1 MSLLH
6 SAYNLMAQQAAAAA
20 THWYDNYWW
29 HFALYSLI
37 LITFVMV
44 GALVFIY
51 AERRLVARFQLRI
64 GPNRIGPF
72 GLLQAIADA
81 IKSLIKEDILP
92 TKVDKIVFW
101 LAPIVTF
108 APILMLFAVIP
119 FGGGSFMA
127 DINIGILYIVSVSS
141 IVTVGIFMAGW
152 SSNNKYALLGSM
164 RDIAQLVS
172 YEIPMGLSIVGV
184 VLMAG
189 SLSLKDIVNAQ
200 SVPFILV
207 QPLGFLIFFTASL
220 AEINR
225 APFDLL
231 EADSEIVAGYNI
243 EYSGM
248 KFAMLYLAEYC
259 EALAMA
265 AITAVLFL
273 GGWKGPFLPPILWF
287 MIKIFAVFFM
297 IIWIR
302 ATIPRLRIDQVLGFA
317 WKFLLPLSLIN
328 LVATA
333 VQVFFLRDVTISI
346 WVYAGINIILLV
358 VFVALWSKLFRSGG
372 EKVELV

>member
-1 MSLLH
+1 
-6 SAYNLMAQQAAAAA
+6 
-20 THWYDNYWW
+20 
-29 HFALYSLI
+29 
-37 LITFVMV
+37 
-44 GALVFIY
+44 
-51 AERRLVARFQLRI
+51 
-64 GPNRIGPF
+64 
-72 GLLQAIADA
+72 LQAIADA
-81 IKSLIKEDILP
+81 IKALIKEDILP

-101 LAPIVTF
+101 LAPIVIF

-119 FGGGSFMA
+119 FGGGAFMS
-127 DINIGILYIVSVSS
+127 DLNIGVLYTVSVSS
-141 IVTVGIFMAGW
+141 IVSVGIFMAGW

-172 YEIPMGLSIVGV
+172 YEIPMGLAIVGV

-189 SLSLKDIVNAQ
+189 TLSLKDIVNAQ
-200 SVPFILV
+200 TIPFILV
-207 QPLGFLIFFTASL
+207 QPLGFLIFFAASL
-220 AEINR
+220 AEVNR

-259 EALAMA
+259 EALLMSAMVS
-265 AITAVLFL
+265 VLYL
-273 GGWKGPFLPPILWF
+273 GGWKGPFLPPILWLI
-287 MIKIFAVFFM
+287 IKIMVVFFV

-317 WKFLLPLSLIN
+317 WKFLLPLALIN

-333 VQVFFLRDVTISI
+333 VQVYFLGNISI
-346 WVYAGINIILLV
+346 WIYAGINIVLLA
-358 VFVALWSKLFRSGG
+358 VFVALWTKLFRSGG

>member
-1 MSLLH
+1 
-6 SAYNLMAQQAAAAA
+6 
-20 THWYDNYWW
+20 
-29 HFALYSLI
+29 
-37 LITFVMV
+37 
-44 GALVFIY
+44 
-51 AERRLVARFQLRI
+51 
-64 GPNRIGPF
+64 
-72 GLLQAIADA
+72 
-81 IKSLIKEDILP
+81 
-92 TKVDKIVFW
+92 
-101 LAPIVTF
+101 
-108 APILMLFAVIP
+108 
-119 FGGGSFMA
+119 
-127 DINIGILYIVSVSS
+127 
-141 IVTVGIFMAGW
+141 MAGW

-207 QPLGFLIFFTASL
+207 QPLGFLIFFIASL

>member
-6 SAYNLMAQQAAAAA
+6 SAYNLMAQQATAAA

-207 QPLGFLIFFTASL
+207 QPLGFLIFFIASL

-346 WVYAGINIILLV
+346 WVYVGMNIILLV

>member
-207 QPLGFLIFFTASL
+207 QPLGFLIFFIASL